1 MPASHYLSCNILM
14 LWKVNLLKFG
24 LTAFHKLS
32 INLTLILKSIKRISS
47 VGAKVNDVYII
58 APSKCNFE
66 CHLPII
72 SGGFIPWVVTPGFC
86 YALNAVVRVVAR
98 LWLGFYRSSCD
109 DLGWLTPTGKVTIT
123 HGQTSGPEESKVFEK
138 RLLRSYPAIQN
149 LGGD

>member
-14 LWKVNLLKFG
+14 LWKVNLLKFR

-47 VGAKVNDVYII
+47 VGATVNDVYII

-109 DLGWLTPTGKVTIT
+109 DLGWLTPTGKVTLT
-123 HGQTSGPEESKVFEK
+123 HGQTSGPGESKVFVK

>member
-1 MPASHYLSCNILM
+1 MPASHYLSCYILM
-14 LWKVNLLKFG
+14 LWKANLLKFR

-47 VGAKVNDVYII
+47 VGATVNDVYII

-123 HGQTSGPEESKVFEK
+123 HGQTSGSGESKVFEK